1 MKKKKRGG
9 STWKKKV
16 SKEMINLRKDAK
28 QKNSMKET
36 DRQKTSSALPGVWL
50 KLVSDIQVDMGTI
63 P

>member
-1 MKKKKRGG
+1 MEEKI
-9 STWKKKV
+9 
-16 SKEMINLRKDAK
+16 SKEVINLRKDAK

>member
-1 MKKKKRGG
+1 MEEKI
-9 STWKKKV
+9 

-28 QKNSMKET
+28 QKNSMTET
-36 DRQKTSSALPGVWL
+36 DRQKTSSALPSVWL